1 MTPPPDP
8 KRTDREAI
16 ARRRSAQIE
25 GLLQQART
33 LLAQGQ
39 LEDALDACQQALAYD
54 EAHAG
59 AIDLEAEINVAIEL
73 REHAA
78 RTSAATAA
86 APFDRSP
93 SPDDAAAADAVT
105 RLDEQFPSRAPGVS
119 DRTVLRVPPPPGV
132 AAARRTPTP
141 SPQPAA
147 PQPLSQPPVANVPV
161 VRAPAAKGPAPIAR
175 KATTP
180 RPDLSKQIAALK
192 ARLSSGFSPV
202 AKAMRDTRTVVWL
215 GAGVAIVL
223 VAAVVGGLMMFGS
236 PQTGSVVI
244 DAAPWGTVT
253 SIESASGAAQPLPAD
268 VATPVVLT
276 LPAGDYRLTLAGPS
290 PESQTQQVAIRVE
303 AGVTVA
309 VPFVRFHVMTP
320 EEYFEEYLAAPAST
334 GDAVAPAIESGAPP
348 PAQTGAT
355 P

>member
-1 MTPPPDP
+1 
-8 KRTDREAI
+8 
-16 ARRRSAQIE
+16 
-25 GLLQQART
+25 
-33 LLAQGQ
+33 
-39 LEDALDACQQALAYD
+39 
-54 EAHAG
+54 
-59 AIDLEAEINVAIEL
+59 
-73 REHAA
+73 
-78 RTSAATAA
+78 
-86 APFDRSP
+86 
-93 SPDDAAAADAVT
+93 
-105 RLDEQFPSRAPGVS
+105 
-119 DRTVLRVPPPPGV
+119 
-132 AAARRTPTP
+132 
-141 SPQPAA
+141 
-147 PQPLSQPPVANVPV
+147 
-161 VRAPAAKGPAPIAR
+161 
-175 KATTP
+175 
-180 RPDLSKQIAALK
+180 
-192 ARLSSGFSPV
+192 
-202 AKAMRDTRTVVWL
+202 
-215 GAGVAIVL
+215 
-223 VAAVVGGLMMFGS
+223 MFGS

-244 DAAPWGTVT
+244 DAAPWGTVA